1 MFFFFFFFFS
11 YMTNKFSWWG
21 RSCSRSLYRGLCHKN
36 NVFSRSFVCSS
47 PAAGNDSAPLSAIYA
62 MYVRRRLVDFSDQE
76 LQISSTSIFHP
87 SHIRTYRQIPIS
99 HFHVLLQSNTTFFC
113 LCSNQ
118 SITMFFETNF
128 TQVFCRLL
136 FPSCVRTLYTVCS
149 SHFHRCLIVPSTKR
163 GGNSLVSLYTYLRTY
178 ANEYILRVS
187 GVM

>member
-99 HFHVLLQSNTTFFC
+99 HFHVLLQSNTTFSAC
-113 LCSNQ
+113 VP
-118 SITMFFETNF
+118 TNPSPCF
-128 TQVFCRLL
+128 LKQTLL
-136 FPSCVRTLYTVCS
+136 KSFAGSS
-149 SHFHRCLIVPSTKR
+149 SH
-163 GGNSLVSLYTYLRTY
+163 RTY
-178 ANEYILRVS
+178 VLCIKCVPLISTAVL
-187 GVM
+187 